1 MILKKIFIF
10 FFLIITTNLFANDS
24 IITLVSVN
32 NEIITNVDLEHEIKI
47 IKLINNNTEIINKN
61 LQKTALI
68 NLIEEKIKDQ
78 ELKKNKLQI
87 NDITIDKYFKIFL
100 QNNNLNEDKIDNLY
114 KKLIKKK
121 IEINLNWQKLI
132 NNKFSW
138 RVNININEI
147 EQKLKLNIKKNE
159 NLENLNKLKQ
169 EMIANEKNKKIN
181 VYSNFYLE
189 EIKKKS
195 LIKFYNE

>member
-1 MILKKIFIF
+1 MILKKIFVFF
-10 FFLIITTNLFANDS
+10 FFLIITINLYAKDS
-24 IITLVSVN
+24 IITLVTVN
-32 NEIITNVDLEHEIKI
+32 NEIITNLDLEHEIKI
-47 IKLINNNTEIINKN
+47 IKLINNNTEIKNKN

-87 NDITIDKYFKIFL
+87 NDITIDNYFKIFVK
-100 QNNNLNEDKIDNLY
+100 NNNLNEEKIDNLY

-121 IEINLNWQKLI
+121 IEINLKWQKLI

-147 EQKLKLNIKKNE
+147 EQKLKKNE
-159 NLENLNKLKQ
+159 NLENLNKLRE
-169 EMIANEKNKKIN
+169 EMITNEKNKKIN

-189 EIKKKS
+189 EIKRKS